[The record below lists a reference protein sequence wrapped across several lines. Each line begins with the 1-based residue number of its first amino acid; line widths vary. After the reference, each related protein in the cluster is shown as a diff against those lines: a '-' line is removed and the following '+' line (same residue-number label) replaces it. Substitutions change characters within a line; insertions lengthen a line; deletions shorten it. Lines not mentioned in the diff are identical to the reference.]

1 MLILDQYKSTSHI
14 SHRTQSNKEYL
25 ATQVWQLKCVFASEI
40 SAIKD
45 INLEYLA
52 FSKPFAEAFK
62 FNESFLDR
70 PMSISNSIEREIAEQ
85 EQRILVDKVMYD
97 SLYQFKPEP
106 NIEMY
111 LMRKR
116 PLINPVTGDCVG
128 ISILAA
134 KLDIAKQRRVVL
146 KYFMGQQISSESV
159 LSTPE
164 LTDQQQQI
172 IACILLG
179 FQQRKDIAKILENIT
194 DNAYDEVRIKNQL
207 QGLYQKYKCASLNE
221 LVNLVVS
228 NYKNV
233 GLLSGSGLN
242 DEIYY
247 L

>member
-1 MLILDQYKSTSHI
+1 MLILNQYKSAPPTSKI
-14 SHRTQSNKEYL
+14 QSNEEYL
-25 ATQVWQLKCVFASEI
+25 ATQVWQLRSVFASEI

-45 INLEYLA
+45 AKLEYLA

-62 FNESFLDR
+62 FDESFLDR
-70 PMSISNSIEREIAEQ
+70 PISISNSIEREIIQQ
-85 EQRILVDKVMYD
+85 ERQILVDRVMHD

-116 PLINPVTGDCVG
+116 PLINPATGDCVG

-146 KYFMGQQISSESV
+146 KYFMGQQIASESV

-164 LTDQQQQI
+164 LTEQQQQI
-172 IACILLG
+172 ITCILLG

-194 DNAYDEVRIKNQL
+194 EGAYDEVRIKNQL
-207 QGLYQKYKCASLNE
+207 QALYQKYKCASLNE
-221 LVNLVVS
+221 LVNLVVA

-233 GLLSGSGLN
+233 GQLSGISLS
-242 DEIYY
+242 EESYS
-247 L
+247 LK